1 MRVAAPAPAE
11 STPLVTGKGGEE
23 DEPTSGMAYNL
34 KVCGAL
40 GTLIAISAAL
50 QFAYMMLASAKVIQ
64 ALGIKYAVLATTMQ
78 GVALALMPIARL
90 TPPTIRLP
98 AIVLIYTL
106 TGCAN
111 ATSVTLSIAATNK
124 CAARQPQKKGAINVV
139 EQEFKKAQK
148 EAQTRSSEEKE
159 LRRRIQAHRRA
170 ILEKEQRERMLED
183 MKADRALGAEVVRM
197 SRAVIQPELNP
208 SVASTM
214 TEESMAAEEED
225 AEEEEAEEPEPA
237 ADLVGMSEQEKRLM
251 GAMGKHVD

>member
-1 MRVAAPAPAE
+1 MLQQNMAAYYEKRTVRKRMVSKGFMDE
-11 STPLVTGKGGEE
+11 SGRTFNIDK
-23 DEPTSGMAYNL
+23 
-34 KVCGAL
+34 
-40 GTLIAISAAL
+40 
-50 QFAYMMLASAKVIQ
+50 
-64 ALGIKYAVLATTMQ
+64 
-78 GVALALMPIARL
+78 
-90 TPPTIRLP
+90 
-98 AIVLIYTL
+98 
-106 TGCAN
+106 
-111 ATSVTLSIAATNK
+111 
-124 CAARQPQKKGAINVV
+124 KKGAINVV

-148 EAQTRSSEEKE
+148 EARTRHTEEEE

-170 ILEKEQRERMLED
+170 ILENEQRERMLED